1 MARTSDSSNRIAMP
15 CRVLRIT
22 WSPALVRA
30 TPMSWSPSSSPS
42 AMIPRPRGRRNAVSS
57 VFLTVPRRVTIIR
70 HSSSRNSRT
79 GTSPVIFSPSASCSR
94 LTIARPPEVRVAIG
108 RS

>member
-1 MARTSDSSNRIAMP
+1 MP
-15 CRVLRIT
+15 SLVESTT

-30 TPMSWSPSSSPS
+30 TPISSSFSSSPR
-42 AMIPRPRGRRNAVSS
+42 AMMPRPKGRRKATSS
-57 VFLTVPRRVTIIR
+57 VFLTVPRRVTINR

-79 GTSPVIFSPSASCSR
+79 GIIPVIRSPSPSCSR
-94 LTIARPPEVRVAIG
+94 LTIARPPAVRDASG